1 MEVTAKAFVDLAL
14 YYEGYREKNH
24 ASANL
29 QDFYAD
35 AGDGNHTIFQ
45 QVAVGWTGD
54 QWCQYFVDG
63 IAVMLTGSR
72 EAAKEL
78 LCQEKLSRMTG
89 YTPDGA
95 ACFIDAGRW
104 RYNPEVGDIVYFW
117 SQSKGRIGHVGI
129 VYKVDSDNKVVYTI
143 EGNTNT
149 YERPDGGVETNGGT
163 VGRHA
168 YDYSNVGTHGAAVQG
183 FGRPRYISESNDS
196 VYIDIGGAMKVKFN
210 SCKRGDSGNSVLLV
224 QEILKS
230 RGIYTGELDREFG
243 PLTEDAVIR
252 YQAARIAAG
261 ANIGG
266 ADGKP
271 DGEVGPATMYDLL
284 GLPKV

>member
-1 MEVTAKAFVDLAL
+1 MGV
-14 YYEGYREKNH
+14 NH
-24 ASANL
+24 ANANL
-29 QDFYAD
+29 EDFYND
-35 AGDGNHTIFQ
+35 AGDGNHTLFQ
-45 QVAVGWTGD
+45 QISVGWTGD

-104 RYNPEVGDIVYFW
+104 HYNPEVGDIIYFW

-129 VYKVDSDNKVVYTI
+129 VYEVDSDNKVVYTI

-149 YERPDGGVETNGGT
+149 YERPDGDVETNGGT

-168 YDYSNVGTHGAAVQG
+168 YDYSNVGQYGAAVQG
-183 FGRPRYISESNDS
+183 FGRPRYDDDAKGI
-196 VYIDIGGAMKVKFN
+196 YIQIGG
-210 SCKRGDSGNSVLLV
+210 
-224 QEILKS
+224 
-230 RGIYTGELDREFG
+230 
-243 PLTEDAVIR
+243 
-252 YQAARIAAG
+252 
-261 ANIGG
+261 
-266 ADGKP
+266 
-271 DGEVGPATMYDLL
+271 
-284 GLPKV
+284 